1 MIFVGE
7 KIAIKTWKVN
17 SVICCGPSKPISHM
31 VNPGKQVVL
40 MQRNKEGFK
49 ELSAD
54 CFAKAIVFLVG
65 IYYIFHLEYPG
76 PAKGAFMFLQ
86 EHILHD
92 FLSKRPLRYAMRL
105 AEMKL

>member
-1 MIFVGE
+1 
-7 KIAIKTWKVN
+7 
-17 SVICCGPSKPISHM
+17 M
-31 VNPGKQVVL
+31 VNPGKQVLL
-40 MQRNKEGFK
+40 MQSNKESFM

-54 CFAKAIVFLVG
+54 CLAKAVVFVVG

-92 FLSKRPLRYAMRL
+92 FLPKRPLRYATRL

>member
-1 MIFVGE
+1 
-7 KIAIKTWKVN
+7 
-17 SVICCGPSKPISHM
+17 
-31 VNPGKQVVL
+31 
-40 MQRNKEGFK
+40 MQSNKESFM

-54 CFAKAIVFLVG
+54 CLAKAVVFLVG
-65 IYYIFHLEYPG
+65 IYYNIIIIFHLEYPG

-92 FLSKRPLRYAMRL
+92 FLSKRPLRYATRL